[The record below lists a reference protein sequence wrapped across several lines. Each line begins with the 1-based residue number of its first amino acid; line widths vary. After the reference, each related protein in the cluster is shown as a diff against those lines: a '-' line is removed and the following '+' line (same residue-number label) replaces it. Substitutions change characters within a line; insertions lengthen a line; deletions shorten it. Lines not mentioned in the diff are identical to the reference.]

1 MTFGIKTLSI
11 VKKNA
16 KHGSYFMSSMVSVA
30 NKPIMLN
37 VVILNVVMLSVFM
50 LNVVILNVFMLS
62 VFMLNVYAECHVVE
76 IFIKN
81 RVRLVKVGLNI
92 ISNHFKN
99 RNFLLLSN

>member
-1 MTFGIKTLSI
+1 
-11 VKKNA
+11 
-16 KHGSYFMSSMVSVA
+16 MSSMVSAA
-30 NKPIMLN
+30 NNPI
-37 VVILNVVMLSVFM
+37 M

-76 IFIKN
+76 VFIIKN

-99 RNFLLLSN
+99 RNF